1 MVEMEGA
8 ALQRISL
15 MKSASAERRKPF
27 CLRFLLLKGTELM
40 CKFPSTERDAFGGI
54 GLTTIFPVSLVM
66 YWGYLVNMA
75 GRVC

>member
-1 MVEMEGA
+1 
-8 ALQRISL
+8 
-15 MKSASAERRKPF
+15 
-27 CLRFLLLKGTELM
+27 M
-40 CKFPSTERDAFGGI
+40 CKCPSTERDAFGGITGLGI